1 MAETNANHDIE
12 SQPLRCAAELRA
24 APQFVFPGDI
34 GPRSPTTG
42 ADLSREGHSWSAQV
56 LASCDSS

>member
-12 SQPLRCAAELRA
+12 SQPLRCAAELSA
-24 APQFVFPGDI
+24 APQFVFPGDA
-34 GPRSPTTG
+34 GPRSSTG
-42 ADLSREGHSWSAQV
+42 ADLSREGHSWSSQV